1 MGFRE
6 SFAGFSY
13 ANFRGMGAG
22 ILKLAPG
29 IAAKLESAGK
39 RIHPEAYASMVAAA
53 TMISIFVCAPL
64 AFIAYLFTGMLIV
77 PAVIAVIP
85 LLVFLIGLA
94 YPYGE
99 ATSISSMLESEVP
112 YAATYLAVMATGGIA
127 PYTSL
132 TRIARS
138 ELMPNLAK
146 AARIAEVQVKAAGVD
161 PITALENM
169 AKGVPSKE
177 YRDLMMG
184 YASTLRS
191 GGDVVHFLVRK
202 TEQIFESRMGKMRI
216 VGERM
221 GMLMES
227 YAAITMMLSLVLY
240 VIYIVSR
247 AMPTQYMTLP
257 AEQFAVI
264 AYLIMPTLAIL
275 FLYLADIS
283 QPKYPVTDTRPYKV
297 LYLTI
302 PFAIIYLVL
311 FVMPFYS
318 DVLRTISPFDMTA
331 NLIID
336 LRTKIGLTQ
345 GYESSIALCIFFM
358 VLFLPGMV
366 AYEKYGKE
374 NFSVL
379 HGMTLFMRD
388 LTEARKTGMSP
399 EKCIRNLATRS
410 YGGFSKYLKIIAR
423 QIGWGISLRKIF
435 KDFAEK
441 THGWLSRASMFIMI
455 DAIDVGGGAPET
467 FDVLATFMED
477 LEEVEKQ
484 KRAALKP
491 LMMIPYLTAIILVV
505 VVVILVTFMRN
516 LLQIARVYISMAEF
530 VHFFLPPVII
540 IAAISGLV
548 AGKVSSGMTAA
559 GFKHAFIMSTIALI
573 AIWLSGTISLQVFQ
587 PISGY

>member
-6 SFAGFSY
+6 SFTGFSY
-13 ANFRGMGAG
+13 ANFRGLGAG
-22 ILKLAPG
+22 ILKLFPG
-29 IAAKLESAGK
+29 IAGKLESAGK
-39 RIHPEAYASMVAAA
+39 RIYPEAYASMVAAL
-53 TMISIFVCAPL
+53 TVISIIICAPL
-64 AFIAYLFTGMLIV
+64 AFLIFLFTGSIIFAVAVVPIPLIV
-77 PAVIAVIP
+77 F
-85 LLVFLIGLA
+85 LLGIL

-99 ATSISSMLESEVP
+99 AASISSMLESEVP
-112 YAATYLAVMATGGIA
+112 YASTYLAVMATGGIA

-138 ELMPNLAK
+138 ELMPNIAK
-146 AARIAEVQVKAAGVD
+146 AARMAEIQVKAAGVD
-161 PITALENM
+161 PVTAVENM

-191 GGDVVHFLVRK
+191 GGDVVHFLIRK

-227 YAAITMMLSLVLY
+227 YAAITLMLSLVIY

-247 AMPTQYMTLP
+247 AMPSQFVMLP

-264 AYLIMPTLAIL
+264 AYLIMPTFASF
-275 FLYLADIS
+275 FLYFADIS
-283 QPKYPVTDTRPYKV
+283 QPKYPVTDTRPYKAFA
-297 LYLTI
+297 LTF
-302 PFAIIYLVL
+302 PFALAYLAL
-311 FVMPFYS
+311 FIAPFY
-318 DVLRTISPFDMTA
+318 LPPLQEIPPFSITH
-331 NLIID
+331 NLIIT
-336 LRTKIGLTQ
+336 LREQMGLIQ

-358 VLFLPGMV
+358 ILFLPGMV

-374 NFSVL
+374 SFSIL

-399 EKCIRNLATRS
+399 EKCIRNLADRP
-410 YGGFSKYLKIIAR
+410 YAGFSKHLKTIAR
-423 QIGWGISLRKIF
+423 QIGWGVSLRKIYE
-435 KDFAEK
+435 DFTK
-441 THGWLSRASMFIMI
+441 KVRGWLSRASMFIMI

-477 LEEVEKQ
+477 LEEVERQ
-484 KRAALKP
+484 KRATLKP
-491 LMMIPYLTAIILVV
+491 LMIIPYLTAIILVV
-505 VVVILVTFMRN
+505 VVVILVSFMRN
-516 LLQIARVYISMAEF
+516 LLQIARIYISMAEF
-530 VHFFLPPVII
+530 LHFFLPPVII

-559 GFKHAFIMSTIALI
+559 GFKHGFIMAAISLI
-573 AIWLSGTISLQVFQ
+573 AIWLSGTISLEVFT
-587 PISGY
+587 PISTY